1 MICGMTMYEI
11 LWYFMIYSVIGW
23 MIEVSYHAI
32 TLGKVVN
39 RGFLNGPLCPVYGS
53 GVLMVLFVLYAIN
66 RLFNLNTNIG
76 TAHTFMLFIIGITF
90 ATLVEFIAGFLLDKI
105 FHARWWDYSDRRFN
119 LNGYIC
125 LEFSIIWGL
134 AIAFVLRIIQPSFE
148 GFVTI
153 IPKFIGIII
162 LIIVYL
168 TFLSDVVITILTVLK
183 LNKEL
188 EKMEELQKSISK
200 LSEDMSELIGNS
212 TLKAVDKI
220 EEEHREV
227 EEKKEVL
234 LEAIQD
240 KKYEYESK
248 RAELEGRFDHI
259 RKEIM
264 YRRLFGSVIALVIFF
279 LCRPLNIYILLGLS
293 SKITFHRSSRQT
305 GI

>member
-200 LSEDMSELIGNS
+200 LSEDMSELIGNG

-240 KKYEYESK
+240 KKFEYESK

-264 YRRLFGSVIALVIFF
+264 YRRLFGTRRLIIAF
-279 LCRPLNIYILLGLS
+279 PNI
-293 SKITFHRSSRQT
+293 KHHRFQNQIEELFKS
-305 GI
+305 IN

>member
-1 MICGMTMYEI
+1 M
-11 LWYFMIYSVIGW
+11 
-23 MIEVSYHAI
+23 
-32 TLGKVVN
+32 
-39 RGFLNGPLCPVYGS
+39 CPVYGS

-76 TAHTFMLFIIGITF
+76 TAHTFMLFI
-90 ATLVEFIAGFLLDKI
+90 
-105 FHARWWDYSDRRFN
+105 
-119 LNGYIC
+119 
-125 LEFSIIWGL
+125 
-134 AIAFVLRIIQPSFE
+134 
-148 GFVTI
+148 
-153 IPKFIGIII
+153 IGIII

-240 KKYEYESK
+240 KKFEYESK

-264 YRRLFGSVIALVIFF
+264 YRRLFGTRRLIIAF
-279 LCRPLNIYILLGLS
+279 PNI
-293 SKITFHRSSRQT
+293 KHHRFQNQ
-305 GI
+305 IEQLFK